1 MVLLQPEEKSM
12 VQKPDKIQDT
22 DSKAYLKI
30 GSPQEC
36 KLWVGFNLSKQLFLR
51 QLNRVMF
58 YSNIVESQIIGNAVT
73 DLLWEVVA
81 DGGQGDPVRYEPTH
95 PHFLPVRER
104 NLESITIQLY
114 STSGEL
120 MRVNHGNTLITLMFS
135 RRSHRVQKDEHSHVT
150 IICYVFNTRTI
161 GLYPIQCLSCLL
173 TCVQVVSECITEDNV
188 VTGLA
193 GFSNQL

>member
-1 MVLLQPEEKSM
+1 MDTTPSLSVFTRFPYQPVRVDKCKKPGEGNDFDDLVRNMVLLQPEEKSM
-12 VQKPDKIQDT
+12 VHKPDKIQDS

-51 QLNRVMF
+51 QLNRVML
-58 YSNIVESQIIGNAVT
+58 YLNIVESQIIGNAVT
-73 DLLWEVVA
+73 DLLWEVVV
-81 DGGQGDPVRYEPTH
+81 DGGQGDPVRYEPAH

-135 RRSHRVQKDEHSHVT
+135 R
-150 IICYVFNTRTI
+150 
-161 GLYPIQCLSCLL
+161 
-173 TCVQVVSECITEDNV
+173 
-188 VTGLA
+188 
-193 GFSNQL
+193 